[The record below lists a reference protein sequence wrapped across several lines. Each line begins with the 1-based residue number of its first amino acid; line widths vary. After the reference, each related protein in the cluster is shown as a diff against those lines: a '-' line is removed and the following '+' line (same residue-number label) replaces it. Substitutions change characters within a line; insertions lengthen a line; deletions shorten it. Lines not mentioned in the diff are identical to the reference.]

1 MASIKELKDDINSI
15 TYDLIHECFT
25 FKRYHSEKDGETDK
39 VIREI
44 IKLRNEL
51 IHRVNNPVDKDDAK
65 KLRAFFNKI
74 KVDLVKLVKLVED
87 LSKDG

>member
-1 MASIKELKDDINSI
+1 MASKKELKDDINLV
-15 TYDLIHECFT
+15 TYDLINECFT
-25 FKRYHSEKDGETDK
+25 FKVFHPEKDGETDK

-44 IKLRNEL
+44 IKLRNDL
-51 IHRVNNPVDKDDAK
+51 IHRVNNPEDKDDPK

-74 KVDLVKLVKLVED
+74 KVDLGKLIKLVED